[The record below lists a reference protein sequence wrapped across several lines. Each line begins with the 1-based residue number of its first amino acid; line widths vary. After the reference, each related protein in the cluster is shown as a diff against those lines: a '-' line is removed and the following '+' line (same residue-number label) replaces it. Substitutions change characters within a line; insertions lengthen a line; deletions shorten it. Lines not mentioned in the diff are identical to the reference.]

1 MLRGGIII
9 RLIDV
14 VLIILLGFLAIT
26 DFEIKSQI
34 KLPSSYKAG
43 QQEIKQHF
51 IFVTVK
57 GDSSFE
63 LVEENYKIEHIQG
76 MGILEQFLIRLNN
89 QYQQELKQL
98 IVVIEPDMETKIQ
111 TTVDVMDICEKHQ
124 ILKSLSYSQIGL
136 N

>member
-1 MLRGGIII
+1 MLRGGTII

-14 VLIILLGFLAIT
+14 VLIILLGFLGIT

-34 KLPSSYKAG
+34 KLPSTFNSG

-63 LVEENYKIEHIQG
+63 LVVENNRIEHIQG
-76 MGILEQFLIRLNN
+76 IGILEQFLIRLNY
-89 QYQQELKQL
+89 QYHQELKQMV
-98 IVVIEPDMETKIQ
+98 VVIEPDLETKIQ
-111 TTVDVMDICEKHQ
+111 TTVDVMDVCEKHQ

>member
-1 MLRGGIII
+1 MLRGGLII

-14 VLIILLGFLAIT
+14 VLIILLGFLGIT

-34 KLPSSYKAG
+34 KLPSAFNSG

-51 IFVTVK
+51 VFLTIK
-57 GDSSFE
+57 SDSLFE
-63 LVEENYKIEHIQG
+63 MVDGEGRAKLIQG
-76 MGILEQFLIRLNN
+76 LGMLEQFLMHLNS
-89 QYQQELKQL
+89 QYHHESKQL
-98 IVVIEPDMETKIQ
+98 IVVIEPDVETKIQ
-111 TTVDVMDICEKHQ
+111 ATVDVMDICEKRQ

>member
-1 MLRGGIII
+1 MLRGGTII

-26 DFEIKSQI
+26 DIEIKSQI
-34 KLPSSYKAG
+34 KLPSTFNSG

-51 IFVTVK
+51 IFLIVK
-57 GDSSFE
+57 GDSLFE
-63 LVEENYKIEHIQG
+63 IVAGDMRIEHIQG
-76 MGILEQFLIRLNN
+76 IGILEQFLIRLNN
-89 QYQQELKQL
+89 QHHQDLTQMV
-98 IVVIEPDMETKIQ
+98 VVIEPDLETKIQ

-124 ILKSLSYSQIGL
+124 IIKSLSYSQIGL